1 MSALPL
7 PLLVGLLLCL
17 FSFSCPAGAPL
28 VRPCPCLALPV
39 SSSYSPSTVLLRR
52 ILQPVSVFA
61 SSADATAAFFP
72 HTFPFPIL
80 LPRLPPVPSS
90 THLPCFQTPH
100 KETPPSS
107 RSRPLREEAPRPSSR
122 RSPPQ
127 EEAPPSRRSPPFK
140 KPTRPLLLLL
150 GEGAAPHWTPLKKPP
165 PSRRSPPSFKKPPL
179 LLLLL
184 GGACP
189 ALKTS
194 LQRSFPLK
202 KPPPL
207 EEVGDPYPIGAVSI
221 FADGM

>member
-100 KETPPSS
+100 KETPP
-107 RSRPLREEAPRPSSR
+107 
-122 RSPPQ
+122 
-127 EEAPPSRRSPPFK
+127 FK
-140 KPTRPLLLLL
+140 Q
-150 GEGAAPHWTPLKKPP
+150 KPP
-165 PSRRSPPSFKKPPL
+165 PSRRSPPPLFKKVPP
-179 LLLLL
+179 
-184 GGACP
+184 P
-189 ALKTS
+189 S
-194 LQRSFPLK
+194 RRSPPPFKK
-202 KPPPL
+202 KPPPFQEAHPPFFFFLGRGRPRTELPWRSPPPQEEAPPLLQEAPPFFFFLGGGLPRTEDLPSKKLSL
-207 EEVGDPYPIGAVSI
+207 EEATPPLKK
-221 FADGM
+221 